1 MSLREYLKDRRNL
14 IAFFTILMVFIGGM
28 ILFDSSIKM
37 LKSNAEYLIIVSF
50 LLFIIYL
57 VIDYSLIRFNMN
69 KIRNIPKEGLEWI
82 HSLPSPMNYEQKFYL
97 DVINKVYENANLQIE
112 GLINNNNESVE
123 FLTTWVHEIKTPIA
137 ASKLIIENNLSSE
150 NEKTLYGIEM
160 EIEKVED
167 YVQKAL
173 FYSRINDFSKD
184 YRIDNVK
191 IETAVKES
199 IKSEVSWFINKNIKL
214 NIEDLDVEV
223 DTDYK
228 WLEFIIKQI
237 LDNAIKY
244 TPKDGG
250 IHIYTKVQEKEKI
263 LYIKDNGI
271 GIKRED
277 IARVFEKSFTGYNG
291 RVKRHS
297 TGMGLYISQ
306 KLAGK
311 LGHYIAIESEY
322 GRGTEVSIHFPKL
335 SKYIS

>member
-28 ILFDSSIKM
+28 TLFDSSIRM
-37 LKSNAEYLIIVSF
+37 LKSNAEYLITVSF

-57 VIDYSLIRFNMN
+57 AIDYSLIRFNMN

-82 HSLPSPMNYEQKFYL
+82 HSLPCPRNYEQKFYL
-97 DVINKVYENANLQIE
+97 DVINNLYESANIQIE
-112 GLINNNNESVE
+112 RLVNNNNESVE

-150 NEKTLYGIEM
+150 NEKALYGIEM
-160 EIEKVED
+160 EIE
-167 YVQKAL
+167 
-173 FYSRINDFSKD
+173 N
-184 YRIDNVK
+184 
-191 IETAVKES
+191 
-199 IKSEVSWFINKNIKL
+199 
-214 NIEDLDVEV
+214 LDVEV

-244 TPKDGG
+244 TPKDG
-250 IHIYTKVQEKEKI
+250 IINIYTKVQEKEKV

-271 GIKRED
+271 GIKKED
-277 IARVFEKSFTGYNG
+277 IGRVFEKSFTGYNG

-322 GRGTEVSIHFPKL
+322 ERGAEVSIHFPKL
-335 SKYIS
+335 NKYIS

>member
-28 ILFDSSIKM
+28 TLFDSSIRM
-37 LKSNAEYLIIVSF
+37 LKSNAEYLITVSF

-57 VIDYSLIRFNMN
+57 AIDYSLIRFNMN

-82 HSLPSPMNYEQKFYL
+82 HSLPCPRNYEQKFYL
-97 DVINKVYENANLQIE
+97 DVINNLYESANIKIE
-112 GLINNNNESVE
+112 RLVNNNNERVE
-123 FLTTWVHEIKTPIA
+123 FLITWVHEIKTPIA

-150 NEKTLYGIEM
+150 NEKALYGIEM
-160 EIEKVED
+160 EIE
-167 YVQKAL
+167 
-173 FYSRINDFSKD
+173 N
-184 YRIDNVK
+184 
-191 IETAVKES
+191 
-199 IKSEVSWFINKNIKL
+199 
-214 NIEDLDVEV
+214 LDVEV

-244 TPKDGG
+244 TPKDG
-250 IHIYTKVQEKEKI
+250 IINIYTKVQEKEKV

-271 GIKRED
+271 GIKKED
-277 IARVFEKSFTGYNG
+277 IGRVFEKSFTGYNG

-322 GRGTEVSIHFPKL
+322 ERGAEVSIHFPKL
-335 SKYIS
+335 NKYIS